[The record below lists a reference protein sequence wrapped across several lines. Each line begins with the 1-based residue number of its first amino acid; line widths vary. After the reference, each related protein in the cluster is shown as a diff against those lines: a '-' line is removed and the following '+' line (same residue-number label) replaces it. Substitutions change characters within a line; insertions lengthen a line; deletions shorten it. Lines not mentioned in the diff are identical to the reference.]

1 MSDPSFILQGSAAA
15 DLRTYARDLQA
26 LLDSRTAGI
35 EQPVLLNDSAG
46 ELLESDAGL
55 VQSH

>member
-1 MSDPSFILQGSAAA
+1 MSDPSFILQGNAAS
-15 DLRTYARDLQA
+15 DLRAMARDLQA

-35 EQPVLLNDSAG
+35 ERPVLLTDSAG
-46 ELLESDAGL
+46 ELLEPDAGV

>member
-1 MSDPSFILQGSAAA
+1 MSDPSFILKSSAAS

-35 EQPVLLNDSAG
+35 EQPVLLTDSAG
-46 ELLESDAGL
+46 EVLESEPEA
-55 VQSH
+55 VPTH